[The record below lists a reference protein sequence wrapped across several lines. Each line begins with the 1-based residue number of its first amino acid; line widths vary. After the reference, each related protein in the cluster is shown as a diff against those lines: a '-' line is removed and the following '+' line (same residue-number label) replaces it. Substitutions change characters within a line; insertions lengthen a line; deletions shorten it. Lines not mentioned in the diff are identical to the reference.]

1 MGKNWILDFS
11 FIIGIVLLMGGGNL
25 FAQDSAGIQQAVV
38 TKNYKFNDG
47 IYFSFADFQ
56 KNSPVLRWDE
66 MQGNVFSNP
75 EAFTVKAEIL
85 KRKSPEMTENLL
97 DSIWGFSMG
106 GIPYIKIEQEK
117 EAPLVLFAG
126 MRVRG
131 KLCYFTYEVREEKEI
146 VFSAYN
152 PVTYQPFRSSSEKR
166 NMKVKKEKILL
177 FETGKIMDYHYENMA
192 VILGDDPTILRALNQ
207 IEDWE
212 FEEKMFKCL
221 LIYNDRHEVRTTAS
235 TPN

>member
-1 MGKNWILDFS
+1 MGKKRIVGFS
-11 FIIGIVLLMGGGNL
+11 FIFGMILLLVAGNL
-25 FAQDSAGIQQAVV
+25 SAQEGQETQEVV

-47 IYFSFADFQ
+47 VYYSFSDFQ
-56 KNSPVLRWDE
+56 KNSPVLQWDE

-85 KRKSPEMTENLL
+85 KIKSMESGEENLL
-97 DSIWGFSMG
+97 DSIWGFAIG
-106 GIPYIKIEQEK
+106 GIPYIKIEQAK
-117 EAPLVLFAG
+117 ELPLTLFAG

-152 PVTYQPFRSSSEKR
+152 PVTYQPFRSSTEKR
-166 NMKVKKEKILL
+166 NMKIKKEKILL
-177 FETGKIMDYHYENMA
+177 FETGKVMDYTYENMA
-192 VILGDDPTILRALNQ
+192 MLLQDDPTILRALNQ

-221 LIYNDRHEVRTTAS
+221 LIYNDRHDVKTTAS
-235 TPN
+235 NPN

>member
-1 MGKNWILDFS
+1 MGKKWIVDFS
-11 FIIGIVLLMGGGNL
+11 FILGMGLLMIAGNL
-25 FAQDSAGIQQAVV
+25 SAQEVQKKQEVV

-47 IYFSFADFQ
+47 IYFSFSDFQ
-56 KNSPVLRWDE
+56 KNSPVLAWDE
-66 MQGNVFSNP
+66 MQGNIFSNP

-85 KRKSPEMTENLL
+85 KRKSTGPTQENLL
-97 DSIWGFSMG
+97 DSIWGFTMG

-117 EAPLVLFAG
+117 KEPLTLFAG

-152 PVTYQPFRSSSEKR
+152 PVTYQPFRSSKEKR
-166 NMKVKKEKILL
+166 NMKIKKEKIIL
-177 FETGKIMDYHYENMA
+177 FETGKVIDYNYENMA
-192 VILGDDPTILRALNQ
+192 VILQDDPTIFRALNQ

-212 FEEKMFKCL
+212 LEEKMFKCL
-221 LIYNDRHEVRTTAS
+221 LIYNDRHDVTTIAS
-235 TPN
+235 NPN